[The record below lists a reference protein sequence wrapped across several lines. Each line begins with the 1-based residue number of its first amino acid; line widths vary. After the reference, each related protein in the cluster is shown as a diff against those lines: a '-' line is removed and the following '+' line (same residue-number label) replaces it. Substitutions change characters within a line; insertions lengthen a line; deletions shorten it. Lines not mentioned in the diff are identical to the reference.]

1 MGNPLGITQFG
12 AFTNLTA
19 GLIAQAIAQ
28 AGFATTGNIYY
39 LDPAN
44 GNDNWNGQAPF
55 SPANLN
61 HDGFGP
67 VQSLAAGYALL
78 TDGNNDILVLVGN
91 GTTTATAR
99 MSITTT
105 FTWSKNAAHLIG
117 ISAPSRFSMRSR
129 LAPLTV
135 GIGFAGPQLTI
146 SGNGCFFSN
155 LEIFQG
161 YATGVANQINVKV
174 SGSRNVFNNCQISG
188 MGDTTS
194 AASAGSR
201 SLLLTAG
208 ENYFRHCTI
217 GLDTIASA
225 ALNSSVEI
233 QANASNIG
241 SARNVFEDCIFPR
254 LAAAGSEG
262 LILLV
267 ATAGALDRMTIF
279 RNCTFYNSAAFSGGA
294 AVAGLFKLVAT
305 AGGAILVDPAC
316 VEYGYTDWGYDAASK
331 AEILVSGPVPVSS
344 TSGIA
349 VVNT

>member
-1 MGNPLGITQFG
+1 MGNPLGITNFG
-12 AFTNLTA
+12 AFTNITA
-19 GLIAQAIAQ
+19 LQIASQLAA

-44 GNDNWNGQAPF
+44 GNDNWNGQAPAA
-55 SPANLN
+55 PAGANS
-61 HDGFGP
+61 GGIGP
-67 VQSLAAGYALL
+67 VQSLTAGYALL
-78 TDGNNDILVLVGN
+78 VSGHNDVLVLVGN

-105 FTWSKNAAHLIG
+105 FTWSKNAAHLVG

-129 LAPLTV
+129 LAPFTT
-135 GIGFAGPQLTI
+135 GTGFAGPQLLV

-161 YATGVANQINVKV
+161 YATGVANQINV
-174 SGSRNVFNNCQISG
+174 SITGSRNVFNNCQISG

-201 SLLLTAG
+201 SLVIASD
-208 ENYFRHCTI
+208 ENYFKHCVI
-217 GLDTIASA
+217 GLDTIAST
-225 ALNSSVEI
+225 ALNASVELK
-233 QANASNIG
+233 AG
-241 SARNVFEDCIFPR
+241 SAGAARNTFEDCIFPR

-262 LILLV
+262 LIVLV
-267 ATAGALDRMTIF
+267 ASASAIDRLTMF
-279 RNCTFYNSAAFSGGA
+279 RNCTFYNAAAFSGGA
-294 AVAGLFKLVAT
+294 AVAGLMKLVAA
-305 AGGAILVDPAC
+305 AGGAILIDPQC

-331 AEILVSGPVPVSS
+331 AEILVSGPVPTSS

-349 VVNT
+349 IVNT